1 MRAPDLIRHR
11 AARLTARLGI
21 ALPIIG
27 GPMAGV
33 TTPALAAAVS
43 NAGGL
48 GSLGVGMMEPAAIS
62 QAIADTRALLEDKRP
77 FAVNLFITPQPAV
90 DGEQVTRMIGRLARY
105 RGELG
110 LPRQKLPSVFAPEF
124 DAQFDAVLA
133 ARVPVVSFTFG
144 ALDAARID
152 ALHAQGARVIGTA
165 TCVREAKQ
173 LAQLGCDAIVASG
186 IEAGGHRATFAV
198 PFEAAQVGLFALL
211 PQVAAA
217 VEVPVI
223 AAGGVMTAEQ
233 AAAALLLGASGVQ
246 LGSALLRTPE
256 SAASAAYKAALID
269 VEDIGTRQTRAF
281 SGRPAR
287 GVINRMMVELDA
299 VAADTPPYPI
309 HNKLTA
315 ELRAEANTQ
324 GRAEF
329 VSLWAGQSV
338 ALATEQPAAEVVR
351 RLGADLAELIS

>member
-1 MRAPDLIRHR
+1 
-11 AARLTARLGI
+11 
-21 ALPIIG
+21 
-27 GPMAGV
+27 
-33 TTPALAAAVS
+33 
-43 NAGGL
+43 
-48 GSLGVGMMEPAAIS
+48 
-62 QAIADTRALLEDKRP
+62 
-77 FAVNLFITPQPAV
+77 
-90 DGEQVTRMIGRLARY
+90 
-105 RGELG
+105 
-110 LPRQKLPSVFAPEF
+110 
-124 DAQFDAVLA
+124 
-133 ARVPVVSFTFG
+133 
-144 ALDAARID
+144 
-152 ALHAQGARVIGTA
+152 
-165 TCVREAKQ
+165 
-173 LAQLGCDAIVASG
+173 
-186 IEAGGHRATFAV
+186 
-198 PFEAAQVGLFALL
+198 
-211 PQVAAA
+211 
-217 VEVPVI
+217 
-223 AAGGVMTAEQ
+223 
-233 AAAALLLGASGVQ
+233 VQ